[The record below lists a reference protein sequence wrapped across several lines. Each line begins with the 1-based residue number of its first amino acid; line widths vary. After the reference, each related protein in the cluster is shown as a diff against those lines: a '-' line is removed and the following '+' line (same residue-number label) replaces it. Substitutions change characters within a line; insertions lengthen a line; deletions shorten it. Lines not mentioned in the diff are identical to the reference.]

1 VQSIQRSGAALFAIT
16 NVNVFRSTNNG
27 ANWTVASGDLPR
39 RDDGALTVTA
49 LKASNDKVF
58 VATSTGIFMTAD
70 QGAHWVKMTENLPFP
85 PAPIESIPFFQPRVG
100 SLEIAGDALFASIG
114 LNLFFGLGAG
124 AAASQPQ
131 TTLTAEQAG
140 ELASEPPRFGVFR
153 TTNNGMN

>member
-1 VQSIQRSGAALFAIT
+1 
-16 NVNVFRSTNNG
+16 
-27 ANWTVASGDLPR
+27 
-39 RDDGALTVTA
+39 DDGALTVTA

-70 QGAHWVKMTENLPFP
+70 QGAHWVNMTGDLPFP

-114 LNLFFGLGAG
+114 LNLFFGLGAA

-153 TTNNGMN
+153 TTNNGMNWVAVNNGLQPVFVLQPIVNVRRVVASGTGLYALSDFQ